1 MKLYYSP
8 GACSLSPHIVL
19 REAALPF
26 TLEKVDLKT
35 KKTAGGADYYS
46 INSKGTVPALQLDD
60 GRVLTEGPAVVQYI
74 ADQKPESGL
83 APRFGTFERY
93 QLMEMLNYI
102 TSELHKSFS
111 PLFHADAPADAKA
124 AAVESLGKKF
134 DWLSPRIAS
143 GKYVMGDAFTVA
155 DAYLYTVLRWT
166 GLVKI
171 DLARWP
177 TLSAYL
183 ALVGRAPRCRRQSRP
198 RVSSDSVLHGVAPDG
213 RELKRGKPRVEG
225 ALSQQL
231 GMGPHG
237 DLAAVIHHHDA
248 VGLQHG
254 RQPMRNDDG
263 GATAHES
270 LERLLAPDAPT
281 RHRASSSPHRAA
293 ESADS

>member
-124 AAVESLGKKF
+124 AAVESLGKQF
-134 DWLSPRIAS
+134 DWLAPRIAS
-143 GKYVMGDAFTVA
+143 GKYVMGDAFSVA

-183 ALVGRAPRCRRQSRP
+183 ALVGRRP
-198 RVSSDSVLHGVAPDG
+198 KVQEAI
-213 RELKRGKPRVEG
+213 KAEG
-225 ALSQQL
+225 L
-231 GMGPHG
+231 
-237 DLAAVIHHHDA
+237 I
-248 VGLQHG
+248 
-254 RQPMRNDDG
+254 R
-263 GATAHES
+263 
-270 LERLLAPDAPT
+270 
-281 RHRASSSPHRAA
+281 
-293 ESADS
+293 